1 MDPRHVPALPNPVRR
16 RTRAS
21 AVRRAAAGAAAA
33 AALCAQA
40 CRDPAAGPGR
50 LSGERPPLP
59 VYVAA
64 RAQPPPFVNGR
75 LDDPTWARAE
85 PVQLVDTM
93 TGLPARSRTEA
104 RLLWDDEALYVAFAC
119 EDDLVWVRPG
129 RRDGDAL
136 WEDEVVEV
144 FLDRSGRGRG
154 YVEIEVSPANA
165 RFEARFASPRSDLS
179 AARTWRSGA
188 RSAVAVDGAIT
199 LGDAPPAPARGWSVE
214 LAVPWAALG
223 GAPRAGERWRMNLFR
238 LETHG
243 HRAPDAQ
250 GFSPPLR
257 GDFHAVDR
265 FGVLEFGG

>member
-1 MDPRHVPALPNPVRR
+1 MPVPPAAPKRGGARRPVR
-16 RTRAS
+16 
-21 AVRRAAAGAAAA
+21 GAAAA
-33 AALCAQA
+33 RAAAATLAVLMA

-50 LSGERPPLP
+50 LSGVPAPLP
-59 VYVAA
+59 VYLAA
-64 RAQPPPFVNGR
+64 RARSAPFVNGR
-75 LDDPTWARAE
+75 LDDAAWAHAE
-85 PVQLVDTM
+85 PAVLVDTM

-119 EDDLVWVRPG
+119 QDDVVWVRPG
-129 RRDGDAL
+129 RSDGDAL

-144 FLDRSGRGRG
+144 FLDRSGRGRE

-165 RFEARFASPRSDLS
+165 RFEARFASPRSDLA

-199 LGDAPPAPARGWSVE
+199 VGDAPPAPARGWSVE
-214 LAVPWAALG
+214 LAVPWSSLG
-223 GAPRAGERWRMNLFR
+223 GPPRPGERWRMNLFR

-243 HRAPDAQ
+243 RRAPDAQ

-265 FGVLEFGG
+265 FGWLEFGG